1 MILSLEN
8 VAAVQLSVLFGLTM
22 DQALTIHIVN
32 IPEFAAYSYSWLAS
46 SRISRGRTTKII
58 NEETFS
64 EINHS
69 SSDEYQ

>member
-1 MILSLEN
+1 
-8 VAAVQLSVLFGLTM
+8 M